1 VYIPSQSRGKNGVTR
16 ERAYTTREINNA
28 VRKHLSPS
36 KPVKIKDLEGHPGVA
51 AGLSGEGKVT
61 ITGRA
66 GDFLGAFL
74 DGPEVHLTGS
84 AGDFAGSTMLSG
96 RLVVEGAVG
105 RGFCCHMAGGLA
117 RVKGRSGASAGAMMT
132 GGVLVLE
139 GPVGP
144 RPGEGQTGGTLVL
157 LRPSQLPSGP
167 PRVPAR
173 LIVPRGTGQDLAG
186 FVSLEMDHEEVEE
199 LADALGTIGVA
210 TPEKVAELLVRLVPP
225 EATVGNLA
233 TPEAADSGVVLDLLS
248 EGEEEAEDSEPVEP
262 KKAQDKSEDPSSRF
276 EDFAKEVK
284 SKEGGK

>member
-1 VYIPSQSRGKNGVTR
+1 MTR

-51 AGLSGEGKVT
+51 AGLSGEGRVT
-61 ITGRA
+61 VTGRA

-84 AGDFAGSTMLSG
+84 AGDFAGSTMVSG

-139 GPVGP
+139 GPVGQ

-157 LRPSQLPSGP
+157 LRPSQLPRGP
-167 PRVPAR
+167 PSAPAR
-173 LIVPRGTGQDLAG
+173 LIVPRGTGQDMAA
-186 FVSLEMDHEEVEE
+186 FASLEMDHEEVEE
-199 LADALGTIGVA
+199 LADTLGTLGVA

-225 EATVGNLA
+225 DAEAGHLA
-233 TPEAADSGVVLDLLS
+233 PVESSDAGVVLDLLS
-248 EGEEEAEDSEPVEP
+248 EGEDEAEDSEPAER
-262 KKAQDKSEDPSSRF
+262 KSARRKGEGASSRF
-276 EDFAKEVK
+276 EDFAKEVR